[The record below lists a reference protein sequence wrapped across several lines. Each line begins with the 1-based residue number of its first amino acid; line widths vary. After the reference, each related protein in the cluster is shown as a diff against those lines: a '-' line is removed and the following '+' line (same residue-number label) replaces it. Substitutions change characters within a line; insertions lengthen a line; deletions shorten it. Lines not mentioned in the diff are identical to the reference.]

1 MVIGWTFPVVRFHTM
16 HLQKANLH
24 INKSMQTSSFLFYM
38 SKFAKT
44 KEGIQMNKNYEMDM
58 CNGPLTKKIFLFT
71 LPLIFSNVLQLL
83 FNAADMIVV
92 GKFAG
97 DSALAAVGA
106 TTSLTQLLV
115 NFFIGLSVGANV
127 LIARYYA
134 ANLKEDTSKTVHTAI
149 ALSLVCGV
157 ILSIIGFFISRPMLI
172 LMGTPEEHNVL
183 HLATLY
189 LQVYF
194 LGMPVIMLYNFG
206 SAILRAIGDTKRP
219 LYFLMVAGVI
229 NVLFNLFFV
238 IVLDLSVVG
247 VALGTIISQL
257 ISSICIIVC
266 LVKNTGLC
274 HLDLRKVR
282 LHGTYLKKIL
292 FIGTPA
298 GLQSVVFSISN
309 VLIQSSVNSFGNVAI
324 TGNSAAA
331 SVEGFVYVAM
341 NSFSHTAL
349 NFTSQNIGAK
359 KYNRIPKILITC
371 LFMVSFTGLALGIT
385 AYLGGN
391 TLLAFYTDSKDAIVY
406 GLIRMSVVCVYYFLC
421 GTMDVFVGCIRGLG
435 YSVIPMIVSIIGA
448 CGLRIVW
455 IFTIFSKWHTLKILY
470 FSYPF
475 TWTVTILAHFVCFI
489 LVYRKTCAEAKIN

>member
-1 MVIGWTFPVVRFHTM
+1 
-16 HLQKANLH
+16 
-24 INKSMQTSSFLFYM
+24 
-38 SKFAKT
+38 
-44 KEGIQMNKNYEMDM
+44 MNKNYEMDM

-97 DSALAAVGA
+97 DSALAAVGS
-106 TTSLTQLLV
+106 TTSLTQLMV

-134 ANLKEDTSKTVHTAI
+134 AGLKEDTNKTVHTAI
-149 ALSLVCGV
+149 ALSLICGV
-157 ILSIIGFFISRPMLI
+157 ILSVLGFFISRPMLV
-172 LMGTPEEHNVL
+172 LMGTPEKNNVL
-183 HLATLY
+183 NLATLY

-194 LGMPVIMLYNFG
+194 LGMPVTMLYNFG

-219 LYFLMVAGVI
+219 LYFLIVAGII

-238 IVLDLSVVG
+238 IVLHLSVVG

-274 HLDLRKVR
+274 HLDLRKIK

-298 GLQSVVFSISN
+298 GLQNVVFSISN

-324 TGNSAAA
+324 TGNAAAA
-331 SVEGFVYVAM
+331 SVEGFVYIAM

-349 NFTSQNIGAK
+349 NFTSQNMGAK
-359 KYNRIPKILITC
+359 KYNRIPKILLTC
-371 LFMVSFTGLALGIT
+371 LCMVSITGLVLGIS
-385 AYLGGN
+385 AYLCGSR
-391 TLLAFYTDSKDAIVY
+391 LLTFYTDSTDAITY
-406 GLIRMSVVCVYYFLC
+406 GLMRMSVVAFYYFLC
-421 GTMDVFVGCIRGLG
+421 GIMDVFVGCIRGLG
-435 YSVIPMIVSIIGA
+435 YSVMPMIVSIIGA

-455 IFTIFSKWHTLKILY
+455 IVTVFAKWHNLKILY

-475 TWTVTILAHFVCFI
+475 TWAVTALVHLICFI
-489 LVYRKTCAEAKIN
+489 IIYQRTCTNKVNTN